1 MKLCFKATKNTP
13 REKNMKNS
21 CIKLPTIILAVG
33 LILAIASCFFTGIVK
48 EPTIKEHEFDYSVT
62 YRIGSETKTYDGTF
76 RCSFVGHDRDDDPTL
91 RLYDGVHTKDGN
103 ELGALWLTV
112 AQKEDV
118 ELMMAVGL
126 DAAYLMGDPDKYEYV
141 QGNDDPY
148 FEAIDAE
155 GYSVDVSE
163 KFDAEIISWEYPEP
177 IENSFRFAGFSR
189 LYSISMLVML
199 AIAFLTVVACLIF
212 VKKDPDVSYKTFD
225 IISIIAN
232 FAITFIVIPFL
243 TIVIFLF
250 PLTMDAES
258 LLYQIF
264 LSIPALTAFT
274 IAASI
279 ALRRKGFAKTGF
291 FVQFVCPVLF
301 FTTIFVESLIHNLFL

>member
-1 MKLCFKATKNTP
+1 
-13 REKNMKNS
+13 MKNS
-21 CIKLPTIILAVG
+21 CMKLPIIILVVG
-33 LILAIASCFFTGIVK
+33 LILAIASCFFTGIIK

-62 YRIGSETKTYDGTF
+62 YRIGSETKTYEGTF
-76 RCSFVGHDRDDDPTL
+76 RCSFVGHDGDDDPTL

-118 ELMMAVGL
+118 ELLMAVGL

-141 QGNDDPY
+141 HGNDDPY

-155 GYSVDVSE
+155 GYAVEVSE

-177 IENSFRFAGFSR
+177 IENSFRFSGFSR
-189 LYSISMLVML
+189 LYVVSMLVML
-199 AIAFLTVVACLIF
+199 AIAFLTVLACLIF
-212 VKKDPDVSYKTFD
+212 VKKDPDANYKALD

-232 FAITFIVIPFL
+232 FAITFMTIPFL
-243 TIVIFLF
+243 TIVIFFF

-264 LSIPALTAFT
+264 LCVPALTAFT

-279 ALRRKGFAKTGF
+279 ALRRKGFAKSGF
-291 FVQFVCPVLF
+291 FVQLVCPVLF
-301 FTTIFVESLIHNLFL
+301 FATIFVESLIHSLFL

>member
-1 MKLCFKATKNTP
+1 MKSSCMKLP
-13 REKNMKNS
+13 
-21 CIKLPTIILAVG
+21 IIILVIG

-48 EPTIKEHEFDYSVT
+48 EPMIKEHEFDYSVT
-62 YRIGSETKTYDGTF
+62 YRIGSETKTYEGTF
-76 RCSFVGHDRDDDPTL
+76 RCSFVGHDGDDDPTL

-118 ELMMAVGL
+118 ELMMSVGL

-141 QGNDDPY
+141 HGNDDPY
-148 FEAIDAE
+148 LEAIDAE
-155 GYSVDVSE
+155 GYAVEVSE

-199 AIAFLTVVACLIF
+199 VIAFLTVLACLIF
-212 VKKDPDVSYKTFD
+212 ARKDPDVNYKTLD
-225 IISIIAN
+225 MISIVAN
-232 FAITFIVIPFL
+232 FLITFIAIPFL
-243 TIVIFLF
+243 TIVIFFF

-264 LSIPALTAFT
+264 LCVPALTAFT

-279 ALRRKGFAKTGF
+279 ALRRKGFAKSGF
-291 FVQFVCPVLF
+291 FVQLICPALF
-301 FTTIFVESLIHNLFL
+301 FATVFVESLIYNLFF

>member
-1 MKLCFKATKNTP
+1 MKLP
-13 REKNMKNS
+13 
-21 CIKLPTIILAVG
+21 IIILVVG

-62 YRIGSETKTYDGTF
+62 YRIGSETKTHEGTF
-76 RCSFVGHDRDDDPTL
+76 RCSFVGHDGHDDPTL

-126 DAAYLMGDPDKYEYV
+126 DAAYLMGDSDKYEYAH
-141 QGNDDPY
+141 GNDDPY

-155 GYSVDVSE
+155 GYSVEVSE
-163 KFDAEIISWEYPEP
+163 KFDAEIIDWEYPEP
-177 IENSFRFAGFSR
+177 IENSFRFSGFSR
-189 LYSISMLVML
+189 LYVISMLVTIL
-199 AIAFLTVVACLIF
+199 IAFLAVLACLIF
-212 VKKDPDVSYKTFD
+212 VRKDPNVSYEALD

-232 FAITFIVIPFL
+232 FVITFMAIPFI
-243 TIVIFLF
+243 TIVIFFF
-250 PLTMDAES
+250 PLVMDTDS
-258 LLYQIF
+258 LLYQIY
-264 LSIPALTAFT
+264 LCVPALTTFT

-279 ALRRKGFAKTGF
+279 ALRRKGFAKSGF
-291 FVQFVCPVLF
+291 FVQLVCPVLF
-301 FTTIFVESLIHNLFL
+301 FATIFVESLIHNLFF

>member
-1 MKLCFKATKNTP
+1 MKSSCMKLP
-13 REKNMKNS
+13 
-21 CIKLPTIILAVG
+21 IIILVVG

-48 EPTIKEHEFDYSVT
+48 EPTIKEHEFHYSVT
-62 YRIGSETKTYDGTF
+62 YRIGSETKTYEGTF

-91 RLYDGVHTKDGN
+91 RLYDGVHTRDGN

-118 ELMMAVGL
+118 ELMMAVDL

-141 QGNDDPY
+141 HGNDDPC

-155 GYSVDVSE
+155 GYPVEASE
-163 KFDAEIISWEYPEP
+163 EFDAEIISWQYPEQ
-177 IENSFRFAGFSR
+177 IENAFRFAGFSR

-199 AIAFLTVVACLIF
+199 AIAFLTVIACLIL
-212 VKKDPDVSYKTFD
+212 VRKDPDVNYKALD
-225 IISIIAN
+225 VISIVAN
-232 FAITFIVIPFL
+232 FLVAFMAIPFL
-243 TIVIFLF
+243 TVVIFF
-250 PLTMDAES
+250 FSLTMDAES

-264 LSIPALTAFT
+264 LCIPTLTAFT

-291 FVQFVCPVLF
+291 FVQLVCPALF
-301 FTTIFVESLIHNLFL
+301 FATVFVESLIYNLFF

>member
-1 MKLCFKATKNTP
+1 
-13 REKNMKNS
+13 MKNS
-21 CIKLPTIILAVG
+21 CMKLPIIILAVG

-62 YRIGSETKTYDGTF
+62 YRIGSETKTYEGTF
-76 RCSFVGHDRDDDPTL
+76 RCSFVGLDGDDDPTL

-118 ELMMAVGL
+118 KLMIAVGL

-141 QGNDDPY
+141 HGNDDPY
-148 FEAIDAE
+148 FEAIDAD
-155 GYSVDVSE
+155 GYSVEVSE
-163 KFDAEIISWEYPEP
+163 KFDAEIISWEYPEA
-177 IENSFRFAGFSR
+177 IENSFRFSGFSR

-212 VKKDPDVSYKTFD
+212 VKKDPDVNYKALDT
-225 IISIIAN
+225 ISVVAN
-232 FAITFIVIPFL
+232 FLIALMAIPFL
-243 TIVIFLF
+243 TIVIFFF

-264 LSIPALTAFT
+264 LCIPALTAFT
-274 IAASI
+274 VAASI
-279 ALRRKGFAKTGF
+279 AFRRKGFTKSGF
-291 FVQFVCPVLF
+291 FVQLVCPALF
-301 FTTIFVESLIHNLFL
+301 FATVFVESLIYNLFL